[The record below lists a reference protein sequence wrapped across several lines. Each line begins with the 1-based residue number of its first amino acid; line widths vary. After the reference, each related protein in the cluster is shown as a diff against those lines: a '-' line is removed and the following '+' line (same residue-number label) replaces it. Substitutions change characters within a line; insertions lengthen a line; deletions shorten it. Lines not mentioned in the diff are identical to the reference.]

1 MCGGGRWYATSR
13 SRVTAKVCGD
23 GNQLKKKVVGANGQ
37 LFFLRWTAELEGGFF
52 FRVGTR
58 RGDSMYL
65 ASFFFFFCYG
75 SSFFF
80 FLLCAV
86 FSPAALAVS
95 ENGNEIGI
103 SYSPLRTTSRL
114 WMFVNFF

>member
-1 MCGGGRWYATSR
+1 
-13 SRVTAKVCGD
+13 
-23 GNQLKKKVVGANGQ
+23 
-37 LFFLRWTAELEGGFF
+37 
-52 FRVGTR
+52 
-58 RGDSMYL
+58 MYL
-65 ASFFFFFCYG
+65 ASFFFFLLRQQL
-75 SSFFF
+75 FFS